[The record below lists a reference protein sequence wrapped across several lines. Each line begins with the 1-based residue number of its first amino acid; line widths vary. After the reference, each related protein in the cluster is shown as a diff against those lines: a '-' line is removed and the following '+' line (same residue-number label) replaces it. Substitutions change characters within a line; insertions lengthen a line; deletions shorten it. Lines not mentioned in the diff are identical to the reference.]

1 MRKIIPFLFG
11 VIMLTVLVLI
21 RMHVV
26 QIGQAKGGAVA
37 DVDEVED
44 AVLVNDAAF
53 TSGATNVGVVLPEPP
68 LAAVRL
74 ATMASITMAERNTS
88 VRSVATV
95 TASQL
100 IPVQPGFGGGGARPL
115 LQNLPE
121 YKEEPSKVDPVI
133 EFEYC
138 N

>member
-1 MRKIIPFLFG
+1 
-11 VIMLTVLVLI
+11 
-21 RMHVV
+21 MHVV

-44 AVLVNDAAF
+44 AVLVSDAAF
-53 TSGATNVGVVLPEPP
+53 TSSATNAGVVLPEPP

-74 ATMASITMAERNTS
+74 ETTASTTMVERNTS